1 MVTIDLD
8 SSIPLTDQ
16 VRRGIRQAIAAGELG
31 PDDPLPTVRQLAI
44 DLGINLNTVARAYRQ
59 LEADGLVTAVRGRG
73 TVVKSAQESFREPE
87 ETVRRRLA
95 DEIRDLLASARLAG
109 LTKDQAQ
116 GLVSREAEAF
126 WTEE

>member
-1 MVTIDLD
+1 MLTIQLD
-8 SSIPLTDQ
+8 SNIPLTDQ
-16 VRRGIRQAIAAGELG
+16 VRRGIRQAIASRELAPG
-31 PDDPLPTVRQLAI
+31 DPLPTVRQLAV

-59 LEADGLVTAVRGRG
+59 LEAEGLVTAVRGRG
-73 TVVKSAQESFREPE
+73 TVVKSSRELFREPV

-95 DEIRDLLASARLAG
+95 DEIRNLLASARLAG
-109 LTKDQAQ
+109 LSKEQAQ